1 MEETA
6 GDIISSLPSEIL
18 FHIIS
23 LLPFESAIQTIFLS
37 TRWRLLWN
45 MALLQ
50 KHGTKEDVASAVS
63 QFLTNFNEHDPRKNT
78 RRFMFHFG
86 KDSVLTAIIAPNNK
100 LHLHFSAITQE
111 FPRRFGLVLELKPQN
126 PIHQPNPPAFF
137 VKTLNLSSVNYL
149 SNDIVSSII
158 SSFRFLEN
166 LKISGCNGLRTLYID
181 SNTKLLELTILDC
194 LHLKS
199 VCIKSPKL
207 RTLRYR
213 GPLPWFWPENHYN
226 LEDAMLDFRKGP
238 GYRGFESCDFDPVLL
253 TIKNAEVLTL
263 CKWTFEVCL
272 EEIKYILKCWF
283 RTFYVILRH

>member
-1 MEETA
+1 MFKFWVSPVQPVKTYKTT
-6 GDIISSLPSEIL
+6 GWSIL

-45 MALLQ
+45 MALVQ

-86 KDSVLTAIIAPNNK
+86 KDSILTAIIAPNNK
-100 LHLHFSAITQE
+100 LHLHFSAIKQE
-111 FPRRFGLVLELKPQN
+111 FPRRFGLVLELNPQN

-166 LKISGCNGLRTLYID
+166 LKIDPKGFFFVDMLFTFCACISFQY
-181 SNTKLLELTILDC
+181 KLLSF
-194 LHLKS
+194 LK
-199 VCIKSPKL
+199 INK
-207 RTLRYR
+207 
-213 GPLPWFWPENHYN
+213 
-226 LEDAMLDFRKGP
+226 
-238 GYRGFESCDFDPVLL
+238 
-253 TIKNAEVLTL
+253 
-263 CKWTFEVCL
+263 
-272 EEIKYILKCWF
+272 
-283 RTFYVILRH
+283 

>member
-45 MALLQ
+45 MALVQ

-100 LHLHFSAITQE
+100 LHLHFSAIKQE
-111 FPRRFGLVLELKPQN
+111 FPRRFGLVLELNPQN

-181 SNTKLLELTILDC
+181 SNTKLLELTIFDC

-207 RTLRYR
+207 RTLR
-213 GPLPWFWPENHYN
+213 
-226 LEDAMLDFRKGP
+226 
-238 GYRGFESCDFDPVLL
+238 
-253 TIKNAEVLTL
+253 
-263 CKWTFEVCL
+263 
-272 EEIKYILKCWF
+272 
-283 RTFYVILRH
+283 